1 LEKPEGGD
9 EDGPP
14 STDEDVEEKEA
25 DETDDEMSTTS
36 EERGEAGGAS
46 SLPPGSQET
55 PENYAG
61 YFEKQREARCAIH
74 AARSEFARC
83 QLPRLSRSFM
93 FALVLARCV
102 GCGLFA

>member
-14 STDEDVEEKEA
+14 STDEDVGEKEA

-46 SLPPGSQET
+46 SLPPGSRET
-55 PENYAG
+55 ENYAG